1 MRCARCIGGFFIA
14 AAILSAPQ
22 AEAQVSYS
30 GEGECNK
37 GLFWPFVRNPGDCLT
52 DTERRSGMTG
62 TYRGSEVE
70 EADEAAEAATPAP
83 AQAQQS
89 APPSASPAPTAPNPP
104 QNVASPAG
112 AAPEP
117 ASPAAGAAAVQP
129 AAAQRAAPV
138 GSPAVEEPA
147 AEDDRTTYTGAGGC
161 TKGVFWPFVRRAGDC
176 LTDSEI
182 RSGRTGTY
190 R

>member
-1 MRCARCIGGFFIA
+1 MRYARCIGGFFIA
-14 AAILSAPQ
+14 AAILSAPK
-22 AEAQVSYS
+22 AEAQFSYS
-30 GEGECNK
+30 GQGECNK

-52 DTERRSGMTG
+52 DAERRSGMTG

-70 EADEAAEAATPAP
+70 EADDTAEAAAP
-83 AQAQQS
+83 

-104 QNVASPAG
+104 QDVASPAG
-112 AAPEP
+112 AAPGP

-129 AAAQRAAPV
+129 AAAQRAEPV

-161 TKGVFWPFVRRAGDC
+161 TKGIFWPFVRRAGDC
-176 LTDSEI
+176 LTDAEI
-182 RSGRTGTY
+182 RSGMTGTY